1 MIPISAPQEIIDRL
15 KKAIN
20 VTSDSDLARL
30 IGVSQQAVSSARKG
44 KVPEAWARV
53 ALSRF
58 GISADWLYTGSGA
71 MLFTREEFTGTSSPR
86 STPRRPEE
94 SIDKTNRLLAER
106 DTRIRELES
115 QLEDA
120 RNAERRALLEA
131 NAALKRLLQSP
142 DADSP
147 GGF

>member
-20 VTSDSDLARL
+20 VTSDSELARL
-30 IGVSQQAVSSARKG
+30 IGVSQQAVSSARKD

-53 ALSRF
+53 ALARF
-58 GISADWLYTGSGA
+58 GISADWLYTGSGT
-71 MLFTREEFTGTSSPR
+71 MLFTREEFTDTPSPR
-86 STPRRPEE
+86 STPRSPVEKM
-94 SIDKTNRLLAER
+94 DKVSKLLAER

-120 RNAERRALLEA
+120 RNAERKALLEA

-142 DADSP
+142 DADSS